1 MARTCPFDP
10 PPRYAELRDEKPV
23 SRVSLPDGRSA
34 WLVAGHELIRAVLAD
49 ERVSSDRSHPGFP
62 LVMPGFG
69 AKLKGAFL
77 VKDPPEHSIHRKMVT
92 AEFTVKRVKTMRPR
106 IQQIV
111 NDQID
116 QMLAGERPTDL
127 VQELSLPVPTLV
139 ICELLGVPYR
149 DRMLFH
155 GWTRQIVS
163 TTATAE
169 QRAAVMGGLRDY
181 VMRLVAAKA
190 DYPGDDLL
198 SRLVARYQ
206 QAGLFDRETLAG
218 VALTLLIA
226 GHETTANMIA
236 LGVVGLLENPGQL
249 AALLSDPSLMHG
261 AVEELVRYF
270 PVVDY
275 ATSRVA
281 ADDIEVAGVLIRRGE
296 GIIAPVGSA
305 NRDPRAFPDPDILD
319 IHRNAHGHLSFGYGI
334 HQCLGQNLAR
344 LELEIVYSTLF
355 ARIPGL
361 RLAVPVDELPFKHDA
376 NVYGV
381 HRLPVTW

>member
-1 MARTCPFDP
+1 
-10 PPRYAELRDEKPV
+10 
-23 SRVSLPDGRSA
+23 
-34 WLVAGHELIRAVLAD
+34 
-49 ERVSSDRSHPGFP
+49 
-62 LVMPGFG
+62 
-69 AKLKGAFL
+69 
-77 VKDPPEHSIHRKMVT
+77 
-92 AEFTVKRVKTMRPR
+92 
-106 IQQIV
+106 
-111 NDQID
+111 
-116 QMLAGERPTDL
+116 
-127 VQELSLPVPTLV
+127 
-139 ICELLGVPYR
+139 
-149 DRMLFH
+149 MLFH